1 MAHAYLFRVGGPSCG
16 PPAEGLG
23 QGAKHLGDETVPRGE
38 RPAPS
43 IESAGQA
50 GQSGYH
56 WLAPVLVALI
66 GAFMSIL
73 DTSIVNVATP
83 TMMNVFN
90 ADPSSIQW
98 VSTIYMLALGVV
110 IPLSGWLG
118 DLMGFKRLYILS
130 MATFVAGSLLC
141 ALAWD
146 LNSLIGARV
155 IQAVGGGMIMPTTM
169 AMIYRMVP
177 RDKIG
182 SGMGIFGIALL
193 VAPAIGP
200 TLGGYL
206 VEFVDWRWIFTIN
219 LPIGVIGMLLALFI
233 LPEFQSKHPGKLD
246 IGGAVT
252 SAAALF
258 CLLLALTK
266 GSDWGWTD
274 ERTLL
279 LFCVSLFSFV
289 LFIYLELTSDN
300 PLLDLRVFKYPGF
313 LLANLTII
321 VTMIGMFSG
330 LFFLPLFLQSIR
342 GIGAMETGLLMMPGA
357 LVSGLMMPII
367 GRLFDRIGARPLV
380 IAGLI
385 LLAFITFLFRN
396 LNLATA
402 TTTIMLWTMFRGLV
416 MPLANMPAQTAAM
429 VDIPTEMIGRASAI
443 TNIIGRVS
451 SSFGI
456 AVLTSLLTKRQ
467 TLHAARLA
475 WEVSPANSTA
485 MGFLAHAG
493 AALGGGVHG
502 KSVALAYLWGVIQ
515 KTSFVSAIDDVFI
528 VTAAFTL
535 IALVPAIFL
544 KRSKTAVAAQRREAA
559 MAE

>member
-1 MAHAYLFRVGGPSCG
+1 
-16 PPAEGLG
+16 
-23 QGAKHLGDETVPRGE
+23 
-38 RPAPS
+38 
-43 IESAGQA
+43 
-50 GQSGYH
+50 
-56 WLAPVLVALI
+56 
-66 GAFMSIL
+66 MSIL

-90 ADPSSIQW
+90 ADPDSIQW

-130 MATFVAGSLLC
+130 MAAFVAGSLLC

-155 IQAVGGGMIMPTTM
+155 IQAIGGGMIMPTTM

-206 VEFVDWRWIFTIN
+206 VEYVDWRWIFTIN
-219 LPIGVIGMLLALFI
+219 LPIGVIGMLLAFFV
-233 LPEFQSKHPGKLD
+233 LPEFQSKHPGRLD
-246 IGGAVT
+246 MGGAVT

-266 GSDWGWTD
+266 GADWGWAD

-279 LFCVSLFSFV
+279 LFCASFFSFI
-289 LFIYLELTSDN
+289 LFIYIELTSDN
-300 PLLDLRVFKYPGF
+300 PLLDLRVFRYPSF
-313 LLANLTII
+313 TLANLTII

-342 GIGAMETGLLMMPGA
+342 GIGAMETGLLMLPGA

-367 GRLFDRIGARPLV
+367 GRLFDKIGARPLV
-380 IAGLI
+380 IVGL
-385 LLAFITFLFRN
+385 LLMAFITFLFRN

-402 TTTIMLWTMFRGLV
+402 TTTIMLWTLFRGLV

-443 TNIIGRVS
+443 TNIVGRVS

-456 AVLTSLLTKRQ
+456 AVLTAMLTKRQ

-485 MGFLAHAG
+485 MGFLTHAE
-493 AALGGGVHG
+493 AAVGGGAHG
-502 KSVALAYLWGVIQ
+502 KSMALAYLWGIVE

-535 IALVPAIFL
+535 IALVPAVFL
-544 KRSKTAVAAQRREAA
+544 KRSKPAVASQQRQAA